1 MLRAVKGASL
11 ADEVFEQ
18 LGASIVRCEY
28 PPDGALPTERELM
41 NACAVSRQVVRE
53 AIRRLEQVGLVTTG
67 QGGRTRVRDFRR
79 TGGMDVLSML
89 SAYPRD
95 SEESVRL
102 WRGVLQM
109 RAAIS
114 ADIAR
119 LCAQQATKALRRE
132 VQRVREEIVATS
144 DPQLRIQL
152 TLAFWDRVIDGCG
165 NPVYR
170 LAYNNLLAAG
180 DDPRALERLVDTELT
195 ASDCYAQIASAIGA
209 RDAQAAE
216 RETRAMTAA
225 SLADFER
232 RAKRARQRRAQG
244 A

>member
-1 MLRAVKGASL
+1 
-11 ADEVFEQ
+11 VFEQ
-18 LGASIVRCEY
+18 LGAAIVRGEY
-28 PPDGALPTERELM
+28 EANSALPTEHELTD
-41 NACAVSRQVVRE
+41 ACAVSRQVVRE

-79 TGGMDVLSML
+79 TGGLDVLTML

-95 SEESVRL
+95 SEELVRL

-109 RAAIS
+109 RAAIT

-119 LCAQQATKALRRE
+119 LCAEHATQALGRE
-132 VQRVREEIVATS
+132 LLRVRDEVAAAS
-144 DPQLRIQL
+144 DARLRVEL

-180 DDPRALERLVDTELT
+180 DDPRALERLVDAELGV
-195 ASDCYAQIASAIGA
+195 SDCFAQIADAIAAG
-209 RDAQAAE
+209 DAQAAE

-225 SLADFER
+225 GLADFER
-232 RAKRARQRRAQG
+232 RVKSARRRRTHSG
-244 A
+244 